1 MNNPVV
7 PYFKV
12 RKIWHIDLQKL
23 QSEGITTLLLDV
35 DNTVVPWHS
44 NEVPAKAAV
53 WLQQA
58 KSMGFMCYLLS
69 NNVATRVQ
77 PLAQKLG
84 IEAVANACKP
94 LRRGIRVLQKQHNVD
109 ISRSVL
115 IGDQIFT
122 DILAGNVWGA
132 KTVLVDPL
140 YVKEGKMT
148 WFARTLEKIVM
159 KRFIQY
165 GEDER

>member
-1 MNNPVV
+1 
-7 PYFKV
+7 
-12 RKIWHIDLQKL
+12 
-23 QSEGITTLLLDV
+23 
-35 DNTVVPWHS
+35 
-44 NEVPAKAAV
+44 
-53 WLQQA
+53 
-58 KSMGFMCYLLS
+58 MGFMCYLLS